1 MRILAERAA
10 NKEFAARQGLAK
22 KHHLYA
28 EQTDHQG
35 DEVTH

>member
-22 KHHLYA
+22 NI
-28 EQTDHQG
+28 TDTQSKPTTRV